1 MEWCRGRKP
10 GKNQQRG
17 LSVPSRFRHF
27 PRVPFPGTAI
37 LMICAASAHAD
48 DAALRAVEA
57 CRAKLDARVDVGIER
72 LRRRCP
78 DLLPALEKAPWRE
91 LLPATLGERREE
103 ISAESLRA
111 LAQLV
116 RHAKDPGAQRAAPE
130 RINLDPVLAA
140 LGDKG
145 QQGATRWER
154 FKRWLKEKLETR
166 PDDDGPGWLEKWA
179 RQFRTSEGVAQA
191 ITYVGYAL
199 VVLLVLF
206 VIWQELRAAGLW
218 GGMRRGARRRDPAAE
233 WRRRLML
240 EDVFAAP
247 LAERPGMLL
256 KLLGE
261 ALARDQRL
269 PAADGLT
276 AAAMVRKARLDAD
289 DDREALAQVARAAEQ
304 VRYAQ
309 QAPADA
315 ALEGAVSNARGLLRK
330 FAHRRGR
337 R

>member
-1 MEWCRGRKP
+1 VGVAPR
-10 GKNQQRG
+10 N
-17 LSVPSRFRHF
+17 RHF
-27 PRVPFPGTAI
+27 SRVSFPGTAV
-37 LMICAASAHAD
+37 LLLCAGVAQAD
-48 DAALRAVEA
+48 DAALRAVDA

-72 LRRRCP
+72 VRRRCP

-103 ISAESLRA
+103 ISAESLRMLA
-111 LAQLV
+111 LLV
-116 RHAKDPGAQRAAPE
+116 RHASDPGMQRPAPQ
-130 RINLDPVLAA
+130 RQALDPLLAA
-140 LGDKG
+140 LGEQG

-154 FKRWLKEKLETR
+154 FKRWLKQTLETR
-166 PDDDGPGWLEKWA
+166 PGDDEPGWLEKWS

-218 GGMRRGARRRDPAAE
+218 SGLRRAARRRDPAAE

-240 EDVFAAP
+240 ADVFAAP
-247 LAERPGMLL
+247 LIERPGMLL

-261 ALARDQRL
+261 ALAREQRL

-276 AAAMVRKARLDAD
+276 ATAIVRRARLDQAS
-289 DDREALAQVARAAEQ
+289 DREALAHVARTAEQ
-304 VRYAQ
+304 VRYPAQ
-309 QAPADA
+309 SPADE
-315 ALEGAVSNARGLLRK
+315 ALEGAVSEARGLLGRIGT
-330 FAHRRGR
+330 AGR
-337 R
+337 RR

>member
-1 MEWCRGRKP
+1 MKRLLLLLALC
-10 GKNQQRG
+10 
-17 LSVPSRFRHF
+17 
-27 PRVPFPGTAI
+27 
-37 LMICAASAHAD
+37 CAAGAHAD
-48 DAALRAVEA
+48 DAALRVVEA
-57 CRAKLDARVDVGIER
+57 CRAKLDARVDIGIER
-72 LRRRCP
+72 VRRRCP
-78 DLLPALEKAPWRE
+78 DLLPALQKAPWRE
-91 LLPATLGERREE
+91 LLPATLGDRREE

-116 RHAKDPGAQRAAPE
+116 RHAADPGAQRAAPE
-130 RINLDPVLAA
+130 RNTLDPVLAA
-140 LGDKG
+140 LGDQG

-154 FKRWLKEKLETR
+154 FKRWLKEKLQTR
-166 PDDDGPGWLEKWA
+166 SDDDGPGWLEKWA

-218 GGMRRGARRRDPAAE
+218 GGITRGARRRDPAAE

-247 LAERPGMLL
+247 LADRPGMLL

-276 AAAMVRKARLDAD
+276 AAAMVRQARLDAD
-289 DDREALAQVARAAEQ
+289 SDREALDQVGRAADQ
-304 VRYAQ
+304 VRYAE
-309 QAPADA
+309 QAPADE
-315 ALEGAVSNARGLLRK
+315 ALEGAVSNARGLLGK
-330 FAHRRGR
+330 FAKPGGR